1 MNESVIALI
10 VNDINDHLKN
20 SEIISFGPNSIFKN
34 PVRAIQCKDGT
45 IMSVQA
51 GKQYFCKPKNNHG
64 PWTHVEVMILSDTD
78 TTYFTNSPGE
88 PCAFVPIEDVA
99 KEIISRGNRIKDF

>member
-10 VNDINDHLKN
+10 VNDINDYLKS
-20 SEIISFGPNSIFKN
+20 SEIISFGPNNEHKQ
-34 PVRAIQCKDGT
+34 PVRAIRCKDGT

-51 GKQYFCKPKNNHG
+51 GQFYYSKPRTNLG
-64 PWTHVEVMILSDTD
+64 PWTHVEVMVISDTD